1 MSFRRRFVVAAIL
14 VGIGALPWPAAPG
27 SAQSNGAPEL
37 RFLFALGAV
46 TGPADK
52 PHLQAV
58 QNDAVLRSGDRLKF
72 FVEPRTPA
80 SAYVL
85 HQAADGELTV
95 IAPAEGRPAT
105 LEPGRAVY
113 VPAADNWLQLDHQT
127 GTERFHV
134 VVASQRIE
142 SLDALLSGHAA
153 ITEKAAL
160 QASSEAILNEIKQL
174 RLKHRNLSTPA
185 EKPVRIGGSLRAPDT
200 IGSGALLDIAPL
212 ASEITATGGV
222 YIRTITIDHR

>member
-1 MSFRRRFVVAAIL
+1 
-14 VGIGALPWPAAPG
+14 
-27 SAQSNGAPEL
+27 
-37 RFLFALGAV
+37 
-46 TGPADK
+46 
-52 PHLQAV
+52 
-58 QNDAVLRSGDRLKF
+58 VLRSGDRLKF
-72 FVEPRTPA
+72 FVEPRTAA

-142 SLDALLSGHAA
+142 SLDTLLARHAA
-153 ITEKAAL
+153 ITETSAL

-185 EKPVRIGGSLRAPDT
+185 EKPVRIGGSLRAPET
-200 IGSGALLDIAPL
+200 TTGSGALLDIAPL
-212 ASEITATGGV
+212 AAEITVPGGV